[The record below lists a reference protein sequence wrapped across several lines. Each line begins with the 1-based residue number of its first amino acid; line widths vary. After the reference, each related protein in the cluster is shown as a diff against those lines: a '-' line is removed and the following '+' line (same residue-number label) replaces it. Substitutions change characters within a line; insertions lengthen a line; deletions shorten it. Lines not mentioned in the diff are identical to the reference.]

1 MKYFREWFYLYKID
15 GKNELIFI
23 QFIKMFSLS
32 KIHSILSKR
41 NICVSFHKTRF
52 VGSTN
57 MLGHSVCVS
66 VLKDGTVRIIFKG
79 NKYQFEKA
87 FGDYLTMNFQLFVK
101 NNIIVLF
108 SGNKFVSFI
117 FENDILSK
125 IEYRQVQSSVF
136 KCFVKPNL
144 IVLYVEKSI
153 LSFILENDTFTM
165 RHYPIRH
172 RIDGGILTF
181 VKKTPYFVCCI
192 HPSNSPLIAVSI
204 NLFTGQQ
211 NNVVEKEKS
220 CRFCSFKHKN
230 ADLFIIT
237 SPNNETIVDPLKIS
251 ETRESFTKME
261 ESSLTESSEVVET

>member
-1 MKYFREWFYLYKID
+1 
-15 GKNELIFI
+15 
-23 QFIKMFSLS
+23 MFSLS
-32 KIHSILSKR
+32 KIHSILSKK
-41 NICVSFHKTRF
+41 NICVSFHKTLF

-79 NKYQFEKA
+79 KKYQFEKA
-87 FGDYLTMNFQLFVK
+87 FGNYLTMNFQLFVK

-117 FENDILSK
+117 FENDLFSK

-136 KCFVKPNL
+136 KCFVKTNL

-153 LSFILENDTFTM
+153 LSFILENETFTM

-181 VKKTPYFVCCI
+181 VKETPYFVCCI
-192 HPSNSPLIAVSI
+192 HPRNSPLIAVSI
-204 NLFTGQQ
+204 NLFTGEQ
-211 NNVVEKEKS
+211 NNVVEKEETCS
-220 CRFCSFKHKN
+220 FCSFKHKN
-230 ADLFIIT
+230 SVLFIIT
-237 SPNNETIVDPLKIS
+237 TSRISPSDETQVDPLKIS

-261 ESSLTESSEVVET
+261 DSSWTESSLAVVENQNKSDFYKLSTHNLMKE